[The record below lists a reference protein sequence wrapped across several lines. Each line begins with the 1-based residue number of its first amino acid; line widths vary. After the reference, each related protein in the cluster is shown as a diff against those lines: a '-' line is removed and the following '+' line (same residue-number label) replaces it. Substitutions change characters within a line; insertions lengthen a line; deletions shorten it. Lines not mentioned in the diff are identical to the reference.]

1 MARVSVGVRSMA
13 VILFNKWL
21 LAYSGFP
28 FPLALTMCVRTPPR
42 RHFARSRLA
51 QPLLRASHTHAERAA
66 PAATSRLAAER
77 ARLEASLRGA
87 RSPH

>member
-1 MARVSVGVRSMA
+1 MARVAAGVRSMA

-28 FPLALTMCVRTPPR
+28 FPLALTMCVRSPPR
-42 RHFARSRLA
+42 LRFARSCVA
-51 QPLLRASHTHAERAA
+51 HPLLRASHTHAERAA
-66 PAATSRLAAER
+66 PAAIFRPAAER
-77 ARLEASLRGA
+77 ARRTALPRGV